1 MFAAASPEVRAQP
14 QNYQGKYMLPV
25 GKIKYDIGGK
35 SKPSKDIAL
44 ARELWDTTERILKEL
59 EVEE

>member
-1 MFAAASPEVRAQP
+1 
-14 QNYQGKYMLPV
+14 MLPV